1 MKYSSSDIRDKFIN
15 YFTSKG
21 HTYVSSSPI
30 IPTSD
35 DKTLLFTN
43 AGMVQFKDIF
53 LGLKDSK
60 FNSAVSSQKCMRA
73 GGKHND
79 LDNVGYT
86 NRHHTFFEMLG
97 NFSFGDY
104 FKDDAIMYAWDFL
117 TSELKIPIEKLWITV
132 HSSDNEAKAIW
143 LKKIGIDESRLSVID
158 TNDNFWS
165 MGDVGPCGPC
175 TEIFYDFGEKYE
187 GNPPGHGDEGERYVE
202 IWNLVFMQFNRIS
215 DEKIIDLPKPSVD
228 TGMGL
233 ERISA
238 VMQNE
243 HSNYDTDLFTPII
256 KHIKDSIKKK
266 YYNESSS
273 IKVIS
278 DHIRS
283 ISFLII
289 EGIRPSNEGHGYVL
303 RRIIRR
309 MIRHSQKLEMDT
321 KKLIEIIPVFI
332 KTLSNQYK
340 ELNNESLIKKVLS
353 NEIEKFAETLDIG
366 LEILDKNIAKINK
379 ASGRKEISG
388 ELLFL
393 LYDTYGF
400 PVDLTQAIADEHKFK
415 VDVESFDLLMNK
427 QKEQSKQSKRF
438 DQDANMGLMTSHSS
452 EFTGYTDSQNKTK
465 ILDIIING
473 ENVLE
478 IKEGQR
484 GIVIL
489 ESCPFYAEAGG
500 QIGDSGK
507 IININ
512 GEFSVKDTQKKGNA
526 NLLFGK
532 QESGIFKINDVAQAE
547 IDQIKRENIKLN
559 HSATHLL
566 HSALIKNIGRD
577 VQQKGSLVSDEKLRF
592 DFSCEKPIKR
602 EVLNSIEA
610 EVNQIIEKN
619 IPAITRVMNKEE
631 AISEGAIA
639 LFGEKY
645 DEKVRVLSFGDV
657 SIELCGGTHVNN
669 TGDIGVFKILSE
681 SSISS
686 GIRRIEAITG
696 MSANDYLTKRDN
708 LVSDICQVL
717 NVNDEDLKDKI
728 SFLLSDNKKLK
739 KENSLLQQKV
749 SHLNIL
755 DQINKKHYVLDCN
768 FQVFNQEY
776 IDGKILK
783 NILEEIKSSEEKLIL
798 IILQKNKSKL
808 ELHVLA
814 TKDCHKVINAK
825 QIIDILNVNFG
836 STGGGRDDLAQAG
849 LDYSGDISK
858 LVQEIKDK
866 VKSSIATQE
875 K

>member
-1 MKYSSSDIRDKFIN
+1 MKYSSSDIRNKFIN
-15 YFTSKG
+15 YFTSKR

-53 LGLKDSK
+53 LGLKKSNFK
-60 FNSAVSSQKCMRA
+60 SAVSSQKCIRA

-104 FKDDAIMYAWDFL
+104 FKDDAIKYAWDFL
-117 TSELKIPIEKLWITV
+117 TNELNIPIEKLWITV
-132 HSSDNEAKAIW
+132 HSSDDEAKEIW
-143 LKKIGIDESRLSVID
+143 LKKIGIDINRLSVID

-165 MGDVGPCGPC
+165 MGDLGPCGPC
-175 TEIFYDFGEKYE
+175 TEIFYDFGDRYE
-187 GNPPGHGDEGERYVE
+187 GSPPGHGDEGERYVE

-215 DEKIIDLPKPSVD
+215 DKKIIDLPKPSVD

-243 HSNYDTDLFTPII
+243 HSNYETDLFTPLISF
-256 KHIKDSIKKK
+256 IKDNINKK
-266 YYNESSS
+266 YYKELSSM
-273 IKVIS
+273 KVIS

-289 EGIRPSNEGHGYVL
+289 EGIKPSNEGHGYVL
-303 RRIIRR
+303 RRIVRR
-309 MIRHSQKLEMDT
+309 MIRHAQKIELDT

-332 KTLSNQYK
+332 GTLSDQYS
-340 ELNNESLIKKVLS
+340 ELNNETLIKKVLS
-353 NEIEKFAETLDIG
+353 SEIEKFAETLDTG
-366 LEILDKNIAKINK
+366 LAILDKNIGKINK
-379 ASGRKEISG
+379 TSEKKEISG

-400 PVDLTQAIADEHKFK
+400 PVDLTQAIAEEHEFK
-415 VDVESFDLLMNK
+415 VDIKSFNKLMDK
-427 QKEQSKQSKRF
+427 QKKQSKQTKKF
-438 DQDANMGLMTSHSS
+438 DHDANMGLVTSHSS
-452 EFTGYTDSQNKTK
+452 AFTGYTDFQNKTT
-465 ILDIIING
+465 ILDIVIDG

-478 IKEGQR
+478 IKEGQS
-484 GIVIL
+484 GCIIL

-507 IININ
+507 ITSQN
-512 GEFSVKDTQKKGNA
+512 GEFHVHDTQKKGDA

-532 QESGIFKINDVAQAE
+532 QISGVLKINELGHAQ
-547 IDQIKRENIKLN
+547 IDQTKRENIKLN

-566 HSALIKNIGRD
+566 HSALIKNIGND

-592 DFSCEKPIKR
+592 DFSCEKPIRR
-602 EVLNSIEA
+602 EVLNLIEA
-610 EVNQIIEKN
+610 EVNEIIEKN
-619 IPAITRVMNKEE
+619 IPAITRVMNKDE

-645 DEKVRVLSFGDV
+645 DENVRVLSFGDV
-657 SIELCGGTHVNN
+657 STELCGGTHVNN

-717 NVNDEDLKDKI
+717 NVHDEDLKEKI
-728 SFLLSDNKKLK
+728 SLLLSDNKKLK
-739 KENSLLQQKV
+739 KENSALQKKV

-755 DQINKKHYVLDCN
+755 DLINKKNYVSECN

-808 ELHVLA
+808 EIHVLV
-814 TKDCHKVINAK
+814 TKDCHEIINAK

-849 LDYSGDISK
+849 LDYSGDISN
-858 LVQEIKDK
+858 LVLEIKNK
-866 VKSSIATQE
+866 IKNSITNLE